1 MKLSI
6 DKRRLQA
13 AISWLFCVLASV
25 ALVAILAAPKA
36 YARDIIVGQSLDLSG
51 QSNLGKDFSNGI
63 RTYFDAIN
71 AKGGVRGRKILFLQ
85 LDDSGEPKET
95 VANLTKLRSENDL
108 DVLIAP
114 TTAQSFIAAVADLSE
129 KRSNLTLFG
138 APTGARPAN
147 TDAARVL
154 NVRASY
160 ADEARQMLNHMATMS
175 LGNVALVRGEGE
187 EAAFAAQA
195 FREEARKRNLK
206 LVFDGDTTLWRSRSA
221 QNASLEAVAIAGD
234 AIGVAPALAH
244 ARATARNANLFGF
257 STIDHRTLLEL
268 SKTAAIGMIIS
279 QAMPSADKTVH
290 PFQREHRALMKQY
303 RDEPPSLHTL
313 EGYVVARVLVGA
325 LEAIDGDPTAVRVSS
340 ALRSLRDID
349 LGPMS
354 VSTRI
359 ATNAVRFVNLSAVSK
374 RGALIE

>member
-13 AISWLFCVLASV
+13 VISWFFCVLASV
-25 ALVAILAAPKA
+25 TLVAILAAPKA

-51 QSNLGKDFSNGI
+51 RSSLGKDFSNGI

-71 AKGGVRGRKILFLQ
+71 AKGGIRGRKILFLQ

-95 VANLTKLRSENDL
+95 LANLTKLRSENDL

-114 TTAQSFIAAVADLSE
+114 TTAQSFIAAVAELSE

-138 APTGARPAN
+138 APTGARPAT

-154 NVRASY
+154 NLRASY
-160 ADEARQMLNHMATMS
+160 ADEARQLLNHMATMS

-206 LVFDGDTTLWRSRSA
+206 LVFDGDTALWRLRSA

-234 AIGVAPALAH
+234 AIGVAPALTH

-257 STIDHRTLLEL
+257 SMIDHRTLLEL
-268 SKTAAIGMIIS
+268 SKTAAIGMVIS
-279 QAMPSADKTVH
+279 QAMPSADKNVH

-313 EGYVVARVLVGA
+313 EGYVVARVLVDA
-325 LEAIDGDPTAVRVSS
+325 LEAIDGDPTAARVSS
-340 ALRSLRDID
+340 ALRSLRDIE

-359 ATNAVRFVNLSAVSK
+359 AANAVRFVNLSAVSK
-374 RGALIE
+374 RGSLID